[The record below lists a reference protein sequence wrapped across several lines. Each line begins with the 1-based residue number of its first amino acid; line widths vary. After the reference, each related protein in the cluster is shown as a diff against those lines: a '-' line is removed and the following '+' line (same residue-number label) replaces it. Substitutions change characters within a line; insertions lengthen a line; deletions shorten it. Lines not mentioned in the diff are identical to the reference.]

1 MSLRNRLTLLVG
13 GVVAITVALVTWTVS
28 ASARRAFETMDAR
41 RTAASIAQFRREV
54 ANEGDEVV
62 RRVDRITASDAV
74 RHIAIEFRPSSVD
87 RDVNEAV
94 PLANAQGL
102 DFLDIV
108 ASDGTIVLSAHWPA
122 RFGYKHPW
130 ATALSSDRPGAF
142 LQAVELPRETAL
154 GLMSVRT
161 VTAGDR
167 RIYVAGGRRLDQQ
180 FLQSL
185 VLPEGMR
192 ALLYRNVEPEVSR
205 LQLIDASANV
215 AQAGPLEPLIAR
227 VRQSRAEAQETV
239 VWPDGPETIDAM
251 PLTGR
256 DGAVLGVLLV
266 GSSGRELAALI
277 GRIRWTGVV
286 LGGLGILFGVAA
298 SYGVAARVTRP
309 VEQLAGAARAIASGD
324 WTIPSPIQASGA
336 GEIDALATAF
346 DTMTRQLVDH
356 RERLVQAER
365 VAAWRELARRLA
377 HELKN
382 PLFPLRITIDNL
394 RRAKTLPAEEFDEV
408 FTESMTTLATGL
420 ANLNAVIG
428 RFSDFAR
435 MPAPALEQVSPNE
448 IVRRTVNLFQAQ
460 LDAPGRPAI
469 AVALDLDPAPG
480 TIRADPEQLGRV
492 CQNLLLNAF
501 DAMPAGGAVTIRTRR
516 GEGVVRLEIADT
528 GEGLTEE
535 ERRRIFTPYYTTKQ
549 HGTGLGL
556 AIVQAVVADHAGKIW
571 VESEPGR
578 GTTFHIELPVSAP
591 AAMAALAAPS
601 MEHTS

>member
-1 MSLRNRLTLLVG
+1 VTLRNRLTLLVG

-62 RRVDRITASDAV
+62 RRVDRIAASDVVRRTAV
-74 RHIAIEFRPSSVD
+74 ELRPSPAD
-87 RDVNEAV
+87 RAAYVNEAA
-94 PLANAQGL
+94 PLADAQGL

-108 ASDGTIVLSAHWPA
+108 ASDGAIVSSAHWPA

-130 ATALSSDRPGAF
+130 AERLVSDRPGAF

-167 RIYVAGGRRLDQQ
+167 RIYVAGGRHLDQQ

-185 VLPEGMR
+185 VLPAGMR

-205 LQLIDASANV
+205 VQLIDASGNV
-215 AQAGPLEPLIAR
+215 AHAGPLEPLIAR

-324 WTIPSPIQASGA
+324 WTVPSGIQASGE
-336 GEIDALATAF
+336 GEIDALANAF

-356 RERLVQAER
+356 RERLVQTER

-394 RRAKTLPAEEFDEV
+394 RRAKALPAEEFDEV

-469 AVALDLDPAPG
+469 AVTLDLDPTLG
-480 TIRADPEQLGRV
+480 SIRADPEQLGRV

-556 AIVQAVVADHAGKIW
+556 AIVQSVVADHAGKIW
-571 VESEPGR
+571 IESEPGR

-591 AAMAALAAPS
+591 AAALAAPS
-601 MEHTS
+601 VEHTS

>member
-266 GSSGRELAALI
+266 GSSGRELA
-277 GRIRWTGVV
+277 
-286 LGGLGILFGVAA
+286 
-298 SYGVAARVTRP
+298 
-309 VEQLAGAARAIASGD
+309 
-324 WTIPSPIQASGA
+324 
-336 GEIDALATAF
+336 
-346 DTMTRQLVDH
+346 
-356 RERLVQAER
+356 
-365 VAAWRELARRLA
+365 RRLA

-469 AVALDLDPAPG
+469 AVALDLDPAPS

>member
-1 MSLRNRLTLLVG
+1 MTLRNRLTLLVG

-324 WTIPSPIQASGA
+324 WTIPALIQASGA

-420 ANLNAVIG
+420 TNLNAVIG

-469 AVALDLDPAPG
+469 AVALDLDPALG

-556 AIVQAVVADHAGKIW
+556 AIVQAVVADHAGRIW

-578 GTTFHIELPVSAP
+578 GTTFHVELPVSAP
-591 AAMAALAAPS
+591 AAVAAPAAPS